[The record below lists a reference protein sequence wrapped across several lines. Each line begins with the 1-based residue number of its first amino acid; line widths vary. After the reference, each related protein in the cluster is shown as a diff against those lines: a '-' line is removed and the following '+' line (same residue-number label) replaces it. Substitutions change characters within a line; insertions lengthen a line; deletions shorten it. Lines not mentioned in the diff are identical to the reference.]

1 MGKKIYIDF
10 WLRIA
15 RDRWEA
21 AIFLM
26 QNNKNVEALFMFS
39 LSIEKLLK
47 ANWVNENVDDIP
59 PRIHDLQFI
68 YSQTDLDIDS
78 ELIDFLDTINRWNI
92 EGRYPDFKFSL
103 HKLATKKYVE
113 TQFEKLNRLK
123 SCLLEGL

>member
-10 WLRIA
+10 WLRTA

-21 AIFLM
+21 AIILM

-47 ANWVNENVDDIP
+47 ANWVNDNIDDIP

-103 HKLATKKYVE
+103 HKLATKKYV
-113 TQFEKLNRLK
+113 
-123 SCLLEGL
+123 